1 MNSTEEIA
9 GVNWTKMPAW
19 VRYVEIS
26 YLSVIMLIGI
36 PGNSLI
42 ICVQSRNRDKT
53 STDYFIGAM
62 AVCELLCSS
71 ANASLRIIMN
81 TKIWIHI
88 ASHTFCRFHLNLI
101 YITTFTS
108 SYLLAAIAV
117 DRYFKTCKPLSNVY
131 NVKTSKLICLVVVFV
146 GFLTGISG
154 YFVFEVDEHF
164 VCIVAKKYIK
174 LQHGLDS
181 CIISSTIVIF
191 LVFIFTYVKIVI
203 TLCKRIRTQP
213 LASSIT
219 IRKSTT
225 KPNTRTLSY
234 IFQKFKRNTVE
245 PGSTSSKTVA
255 TSSGIKYPSKDRSD
269 AESSKH
275 ESSSSTYRVRE
286 ERSVRVTNR
295 PATLA
300 EETVNRTTLML
311 FVLTI
316 IYTIT
321 FTLTNIFVMT
331 ADAILGHIMVKLC
344 KSLLMINCISN
355 PICFICMSSKYRAS
369 AKRLLFRRR
378 RT

>member
-88 ASHTFCRFHLNLI
+88 ASHMFCRFDLNLI

-164 VCIVAKKYIK
+164 V
-174 LQHGLDS
+174 
-181 CIISSTIVIF
+181 
-191 LVFIFTYVKIVI
+191 
-203 TLCKRIRTQP
+203 
-213 LASSIT
+213 
-219 IRKSTT
+219 
-225 KPNTRTLSY
+225 
-234 IFQKFKRNTVE
+234 
-245 PGSTSSKTVA
+245 
-255 TSSGIKYPSKDRSD
+255 
-269 AESSKH
+269 
-275 ESSSSTYRVRE
+275 
-286 ERSVRVTNR
+286 
-295 PATLA
+295 
-300 EETVNRTTLML
+300 
-311 FVLTI
+311 
-316 IYTIT
+316 
-321 FTLTNIFVMT
+321 
-331 ADAILGHIMVKLC
+331 
-344 KSLLMINCISN
+344 
-355 PICFICMSSKYRAS
+355 
-369 AKRLLFRRR
+369 
-378 RT
+378 